1 MIGYP
6 IFCYATY
13 GCNFFC
19 RDLWILL
26 IIFRIVSV
34 VSVGVS
40 VLTEG
45 VSVVTVVV
53 SVVTVDVSVVSLM
66 FLSCLKQVYEVYT
79 KKGHQHFGDLFLVSF
94 IFSLF
99 SEFLFEPLVEC
110 HVGTDFLLVLR
121 LGKCQYIAR

>member
-53 SVVTVDVSVVSLM
+53 SVVTVVVSVVTVDVSVVSLM
-66 FLSCLKQVYEVYT
+66 FLSCLKQVYESAMRLQDEHRGLKSLYSSNFDVAD
-79 KKGHQHFGDLFLVSF
+79 KVSTE
-94 IFSLF
+94 IYCFSSKFDGLLL
-99 SEFLFEPLVEC
+99 SPL
-110 HVGTDFLLVLR
+110 
-121 LGKCQYIAR
+121 